1 MMFMRATVFLE
12 FALFLFAIVHS
23 EGPPSIIGTVKP
35 QYTVIEGQTLKLR
48 CEVTGTNDPPVSR
61 TLTAWKKL
69 PEGLIIRDEFPRFKI
84 RLGKYLRIKNVK
96 LGDRGTYVCSAWNPD
111 GKLTRQIRLVV
122 LGKCGKTIK
131 TKKTKNKIKT
141 NKTKTKTN

>member
-1 MMFMRATVFLE
+1 MS
-12 FALFLFAIVHS
+12 FA
-23 EGPPSIIGTVKP
+23 GPPSIIGTVKP

-141 NKTKTKTN
+141 NKTKTN